1 MEHKRYYAGL
11 PSQPVLVARTG
22 PPWFPPTGPEAYTVQ
37 KELRSFGDHTIRTV
51 WETELAPK
59 VIDLLDSKD
68 VLWTS
73 LDVVGIIE
81 VEKSPAR
88 APIVLWIGVQP
99 VSLSRED
106 GRTVAVTC
114 KDILVKEFEITDVEV
129 EIRESVVTRAAG
141 PKLLSPPEFYSDPIA
156 NMKDPL
162 TTALCLP
169 ISAENSP
176 YVEGTGGFYLAEG
189 GDSKRVF
196 LVTARHVVFPPE
208 LGLNEDYERTGEDP
222 SAPRHNVVL
231 LGLKTYED
239 TLNFIHE
246 EIGRHG
252 WTRDYLTHKLAALRN
267 EDDQQAELIR
277 QRFESERAVTR
288 LTEFEGEMENWG
300 PDLSLRILGHVVRAP
315 PIVVGYGPEQY
326 TQDFAIIELDSS
338 KFDSKSFKGNV
349 INMSTQT
356 KLFEYIRMM
365 PPRWGERIETEDRE
379 HIPVDDLRK
388 LEGVIS
394 DKELRNPP
402 VFTRYGER
410 CFAVVKD
417 RGTVTGMTFGRASGV
432 MSFVREYLDN
442 DETRTSKE
450 WAVLPH
456 SHKAGPFAAP
466 GDSGAVIVDGAGR
479 IGGLLTGGAG
489 DADSFDVTYATPME
503 WLMERVKASGFP
515 DAHLNP
521 VFT

>member
-1 MEHKRYYAGL
+1 MEHIKYYAGL

-37 KELRSFGDHTIRTV
+37 KELRSFGDHRIRTV

-59 VIDLLDSKD
+59 VIDLLDSKA

-106 GRTVAVTC
+106 GRAVAVAC

-156 NMKDPL
+156 NVKDPF
-162 TTALCLP
+162 TTALGLP
-169 ISAENSP
+169 IAAENSP

-189 GDSKRVF
+189 GDSKRVL
-196 LVTARHVVFPPE
+196 LVTARHVVFPPG
-208 LGLNEDYERTGEDP
+208 LGHDEDYERTGEDP
-222 SAPRHNVVL
+222 SVPRHNVIL
-231 LGLKTYED
+231 LGAKAYNEAVE
-239 TLNFIHE
+239 TL
-246 EIGRHG
+246 
-252 WTRDYLTHKLAALRN
+252 
-267 EDDQQAELIR
+267 AEHNL
-277 QRFESERAVTR
+277 ELEK
-288 LTEFEGEMENWG
+288 WG
-300 PDLSLRILGHVVRAP
+300 PDLPMRLRILGHVVRSP
-315 PIVVGYGPEQY
+315 PIAVGSGPKNY

-338 KFDSKSFKGNV
+338 KFDPKTFKGNV
-349 INMSTQT
+349 INLGTYPEVDFLRLMDPQ
-356 KLFEYIRMM
+356 
-365 PPRWGERIETEDRE
+365 WQE
-379 HIPVDDLRK
+379 HINTKDGYDHPIDSLLK

-394 DKELRNPP
+394 GKELRNPP
-402 VFTRYGER
+402 VFDTRCGER
-410 CFAVVKD
+410 CFAVIKD
-417 RGTVTGMTFGRASGV
+417 GNTTGVTVGRASGLI
-432 MSFVREYLDN
+432 SFVREYLDN
-442 DETRTSKE
+442 DETRTSME
-450 WAVLPH
+450 WAILPH
-456 SHKAGPFAAP
+456 SKMAGAFSAP
-466 GDSGAVIVDGAGR
+466 GDSGAIIVDGAGR
-479 IGGLLTGGAG
+479 MGGLLTGGAG
-489 DADSFDVTYATPME
+489 DADSFDVTYATPML
-503 WLMERVKASGFP
+503 WLMNRIKASGFP